1 MRLASEASCCRVGK
15 AQTRSKLFGFTFG
28 PPLAEQHRIVARVEQ
43 LRRLC
48 ADLRE
53 RLQQARATPSR
64 LADALVTQDGYSM
77 PGSADDAA
85 RFSNFHLGN
94 G

>member
-1 MRLASEASCCRVGK
+1 
-15 AQTRSKLFGFTFG
+15 
-28 PPLAEQHRIVARVEQ
+28 
-43 LRRLC
+43 
-48 ADLRE
+48 
-53 RLQQARATPSR
+53 
-64 LADALVTQDGYSM
+64 VTQDGYSM